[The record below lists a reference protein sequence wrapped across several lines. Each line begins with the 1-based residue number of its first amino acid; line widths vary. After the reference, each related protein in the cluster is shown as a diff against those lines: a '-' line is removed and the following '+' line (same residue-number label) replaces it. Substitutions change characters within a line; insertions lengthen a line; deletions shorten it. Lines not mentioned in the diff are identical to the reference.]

1 MLAKVIGVG
10 VCSCEFAGWRTSLPL
25 PRKGEL
31 AANIGYGIGT
41 WGIHGILIAMVEET
55 SSIGGRMHLT

>member
-10 VCSCEFAGWRTSLPL
+10 VCSCEFAGW
-25 PRKGEL
+25 
-31 AANIGYGIGT
+31 ANIGCGIGT

-55 SSIGGRMHLT
+55 SSIGGCMHLT